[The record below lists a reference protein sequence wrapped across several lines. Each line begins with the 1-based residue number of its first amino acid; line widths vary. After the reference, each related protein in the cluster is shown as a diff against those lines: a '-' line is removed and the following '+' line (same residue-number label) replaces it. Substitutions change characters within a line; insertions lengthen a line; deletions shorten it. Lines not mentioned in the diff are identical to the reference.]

1 MQKSGSCKCPLS
13 PSGCPWWL
21 PPTSRLWRRNCP
33 GMGWRK
39 SGHPSWC
46 QTHML

>member
-1 MQKSGSCKCPLS
+1 MQKSGSGKCPLVA

-33 GMGWRK
+33 GMG
-39 SGHPSWC
+39 
-46 QTHML
+46 